1 MLNQPINV
9 IPSVLSGV
17 GEGVVDATLPL
28 TVSWQVSGDTPMLA
42 YEIVIQQNDT
52 DSTEMLDTGK
62 VTLSNPFY
70 GNDRSGNVQTFSATP
85 ITASQLSTAGIE
97 NGYENGYKILITQWW
112 GDDNSESIT
121 QTSPSVFI
129 TRDAPTVSLIFF
141 PNPYTPSNPYNHKDI
156 TINAEFE
163 QEQGDTVK
171 TVRWYLYQGQQA
183 VQSNLLLDT
192 GDIETQLLELY
203 YDGLFPSTYYLIQ
216 VSVQTS
222 SGVTVSDQATVYVN
236 YPLGQDVG
244 EVSVCKPY
252 GQEYIEVSWSARS
265 SIDGVAS
272 GDVSYVDGAVHINS
286 GDTITYSPMAIS
298 APWSIAWRGSA
309 ELSDGATRG
318 IVTMS
323 DGTNTYLLSLSST
336 KANFK
341 LNGNIIF
348 EKDITGHTVDT
359 FTIVITPSHYYIRQD
374 TFSGGTIPAETLYP
388 STSLYPSE
396 ATDVTN
402 LYDGEITYTQY
413 DIESLILGGEQT
425 CDYIWIESG
434 ELSQTLIQQI
444 IGDAYYQPIAD
455 YNTMFLSSFDAE
467 STTAYMSGSGGNGIG
482 SAVYRREQGK
492 QILEHVVDAQAGV
505 LSIRDYGAKA
515 RTQYQY
521 YVFAI
526 GINIYAEAFGSGTI
540 TPQYNNYT
548 LMECVY
554 NAEDGAYHVQACY
567 PFACNASQGAMSNN
581 NAPNI
586 MQNFTR
592 YPNRQS
598 VNTRYASG
606 TLSALIGSVNQEKA
620 TYTDS
625 WELADRISA
634 LSTSTNP
641 KFLRD
646 MKGKIWKV
654 ETSEAITT
662 EISTANVFLP
672 IKVTIPWVEIGSADG
687 ESIVAVPN
695 DPVFLIDDVS
705 ETTISV
711 DMNTGNLIWTVPDGY
726 YGTELSLN
734 ASQLVAT
741 VPNDVYKAGMEINDE
756 GYLIASI

>member
-62 VTLSNPFY
+62 VTLSDPFY

-85 ITASQLSTAGIE
+85 ITESQLSTAGIV

-112 GDDNSESIT
+112 GDDDSDSIT
-121 QTSPSVFI
+121 QTSPSAFI
-129 TRDAPTVSLIFF
+129 TRDAPAVSLLFF

-203 YDGLFPSTYYLIQ
+203 YDGLFPSTYYL
-216 VSVQTS
+216 VRVDVQTS
-222 SGVTVSDQATVYVN
+222 SGVTISDQATVYVN
-236 YPLGQDVG
+236 YPIGQDVG
-244 EVSVCKPY
+244 EVTVCKPV
-252 GQEYIEVSWSARS
+252 GENYIQVSWSARS
-265 SIDGVAS
+265 SIDGEAS
-272 GDVSYVDGAVHINS
+272 GEVSYENGMIHI
-286 GDTITYSPMAIS
+286 GDQDTLTYSPMNIS
-298 APWSIAWRGSA
+298 APWTFVWRGSA
-309 ELSDGATRG
+309 NISNGLIN
-318 IVTMS
+318 IVNIHGES
-323 DGTNTYLLSLSST
+323 NDAYIKLSSSAVSFT
-336 KANFK
+336 
-341 LNGNIIF
+341 LDGNIIF
-348 EKDITGHTVDT
+348 SKAITGHTVDT
-359 FTIVITPSHYYIRQD
+359 FTIIITPTHYYIRQD
-374 TFSGGTIPAETLYP
+374 TFTGGTIPAEILYP

-402 LYDGEITYTQY
+402 QYDGAITYTQFP
-413 DIESLILGGEQT
+413 ITALVLTGEQI

-434 ELSQTLIQQI
+434 EISQSEIQNI
-444 IGDAYYQPIAD
+444 LGDTYYQPIAD

-467 STTAYMSGSGGNGIG
+467 TTTAYMSGSGGNGLG
-482 SAVYRREQGK
+482 SAVYRKEQGK
-492 QILEHVVDAQAGV
+492 QILEHVVDAGAGI
-505 LSIRDYGAKA
+505 LSIRDYGAKS

-548 LMECVY
+548 LMECIY
-554 NAEDGAYHVQACY
+554 SEDDGAYHVQAAY
-567 PFACNASQGAMSNN
+567 PFACNVSQSGMSNN

-586 MQNFTR
+586 MLNFTR

-606 TLSALIGSVNQEKA
+606 TLSALIGSVDQAKA

-625 WELADRISA
+625 WELADKISS
-634 LSTSTNP
+634 LSTSQNP

-662 EISTANVFLP
+662 EISTSNVFIP
-672 IKVTIPWVEIGSADG
+672 IKITIPWAEVGDADTA
-687 ESIVAVPN
+687 SIVAVPS
-695 DPVFLIDDVS
+695 DPVYEMDTINL
-705 ETTISV
+705 TTIQV
-711 DMNTGNLIWTVPDGY
+711 DLQTGNLIWTTPDDY
-726 YGTELSLN
+726 TGTVLSMNDSFLSAETHKDVYPAEL
-734 ASQLVAT
+734 QITDDERLVA
-741 VPNDVYKAGMEINDE
+741 NI
-756 GYLIASI
+756 

>member
-28 TVSWQVSGDTPMLA
+28 TVSWQVSGDTPMVA

-62 VTLSNPFY
+62 VTLNNPFY

-112 GDDNSESIT
+112 GDDDSESIT

-192 GDIETQLLELY
+192 GDIDTQLLELY
-203 YDGLFPSTYYLIQ
+203 YDGLFPSTYYL
-216 VSVQTS
+216 VRVDVQTS

-236 YPLGQDVG
+236 YPIGQDVG
-244 EVSVCKPY
+244 EVTVCKPV
-252 GQEYIEVSWSARS
+252 GENYIQVSWSARS
-265 SIDGVAS
+265 SIDGEAS
-272 GDVSYVDGAVHINS
+272 GEVSYENGMIHI
-286 GDTITYSPMAIS
+286 GDQDALTYSPMNIS
-298 APWSIAWRGSA
+298 APWTFVWRGSA
-309 ELSDGATRG
+309 G
-318 IVTMS
+318 ISNNQIDIVNIHGEEN
-323 DGTNTYLLSLSST
+323 DAYILLTSSEVSFT
-336 KANFK
+336 VD
-341 LNGNIIF
+341 GNIIF
-348 EKDITGHTVDT
+348 SKAITGHTVDT
-359 FTIVITPSHYYIRQD
+359 FTIIITPTHYYIRQD
-374 TFSGGTIPAETLYP
+374 TFTGGTIPAETLYP
-388 STSLYPSE
+388 MTNLYPSE
-396 ATDVTN
+396 ATDTTN
-402 LYDGEITYTQY
+402 LYDGAITYTQFP
-413 DIESLILGGEQT
+413 ITALVLTGEQI

-434 ELSQTLIQQI
+434 EISQAEIQRI
-444 IGDAYYQPIAD
+444 LGDTYYQPIAD

-467 STTAYMSGSGGNGIG
+467 TTTAYMSGSGGNGIG

-492 QILEHVVDAQAGV
+492 QILEHVVDAGAGI
-505 LSIRDYGAKA
+505 LSIRDYGAKS

-554 NAEDGAYHVQACY
+554 DEDDGAYHVQAAY
-567 PFACNASQGAMSNN
+567 PFACNVAESGMSNN

-586 MQNFTR
+586 MLNFTR

-598 VNTRYASG
+598 VSTRYASG
-606 TLSALIGSVNQEKA
+606 TLSALIGSVDQAKA

-646 MKGKIWKV
+646 MKGKIWRV

-662 EISTANVFLP
+662 EISTKNVFIP
-672 IKVTIPWVEIGSADG
+672 IKITIPWVEVGDADTS
-687 ESIVAVPN
+687 SIVAVPS
-695 DPVFLIDDVS
+695 DPVYEMDTINLTTVDVDLQTGMLVWTTPDDY
-705 ETTISV
+705 
-711 DMNTGNLIWTVPDGY
+711 TGTV
-726 YGTELSLN
+726 LSLSDN
-734 ASQLVAT
+734 ILKAET
-741 VPNDVYKAGMEINDE
+741 PKDVYPAALQITEDE
-756 GYLIASI
+756 RLIASI